1 LLKLLVEFFKHFFL
15 INNANR
21 FLSFHKKSLE
31 FGVFSG
37 LSFFSSKCQREKPVE
52 VLIHDTHSYN
62 AIFSQH
68 NIFFDTHKTQ
78 KLQLGQVY
86 RLTFVQNHFKGQDN
100 AKAVQFFSC

>member
-1 LLKLLVEFFKHFFL
+1 MLKLLVEFFKHFFL

-37 LSFFSSKCQREKPVE
+37 LSFFFKMSKKKPVE

-68 NIFFDTHKTQ
+68 NKFFDTHKTQ
-78 KLQLGQVY
+78 ESSAGQVY

>member
-1 LLKLLVEFFKHFFL
+1 M
-15 INNANR
+15 
-21 FLSFHKKSLE
+21 FLSFHNKSLE

-37 LSFFSSKCQREKPVE
+37 LRIFFKMSKKKTVE

-78 KLQLGQVY
+78 NFQLGQVY
-86 RLTFVQNHFKGQDN
+86 RLTFVHNHFKGQDN
-100 AKAVQFFSC
+100 AKAVQFFFLVEVRRF

>member
-1 LLKLLVEFFKHFFL
+1 M
-15 INNANR
+15 
-21 FLSFHKKSLE
+21 SKK
-31 FGVFSG
+31 
-37 LSFFSSKCQREKPVE
+37 KPVE

-100 AKAVQFFSC
+100 AKAVQFFFLLRLGGFNRQLRMTP